1 MRPARRRRL
10 VDEVRADW
18 KVSIRRACATFLI
31 DTSLYHYKSKRG
43 EQADLK
49 SGSGPDACTLRL
61 QARPCAAAPGGLG
74 GQSEA
79 NLSPLQGDGLVR
91 LRSNFA

>member
-1 MRPARRRRL
+1 MSPAESYEACPSRRRRL

-31 DTSLYHYKSKRG
+31 DTSLFHYKSKRV

-49 SGSGPDACTLRL
+49 AGSGQTR
-61 QARPCAAAPGGLG
+61 
-74 GQSEA
+74 
-79 NLSPLQGDGLVR
+79 VR
-91 LRSNFA
+91 